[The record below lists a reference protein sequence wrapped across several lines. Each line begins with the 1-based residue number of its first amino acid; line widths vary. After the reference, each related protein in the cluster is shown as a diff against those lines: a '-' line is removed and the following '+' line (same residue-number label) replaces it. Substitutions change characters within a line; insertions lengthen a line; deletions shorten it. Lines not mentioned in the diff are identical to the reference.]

1 MQRDFCGHQKE
12 NSGAADFELGRGGK
26 FGVVPWGAAP
36 LNLRMLPAISRE
48 GSRQCAVSDL
58 FAPYKS
64 SPARA
69 VPSDDTND
77 FCRSTSKGARRPSQC
92 IERGAYS
99 SPYTSAPTNAYQV
112 RICFSTA
119 ASRRAFAE
127 RWPSCRDP
135 LASSTPGPVPV
146 FRPMSRRTLPA
157 ADWRAGPRCLESCL
171 A

>member
-1 MQRDFCGHQKE
+1 VAGSLESYLGGRRH
-12 NSGAADFELGRGGK
+12 STFECSQPFHGK
-26 FGVVPWGAAP
+26 AP
-36 LNLRMLPAISRE
+36 ANAQSAIFLHPTSPRRHGQSRLMTPTIFVD
-48 GSRQCAVSDL
+48 Q
-58 FAPYKS
+58 P
-64 SPARA
+64 
-69 VPSDDTND
+69 
-77 FCRSTSKGARRPSQC
+77 SKGARRPSQC

-146 FRPMSRRTLPA
+146 FRPMSRRALPA
-157 ADWRAGPRCLESCL
+157 ADRRVRPRCLESCL